1 MAGGAVIP
9 PFRMGEGKMI
19 RALPKGPFDGYLRTH
34 YFSGKPGAA
43 SRCVMGC
50 GAIFMIQRVRP
61 ATECLTAA
69 TVEEETDTLLLREML
84 ALVAVQKLDILPLDQ
99 VPQRLAEDDFRKRF
113 VCFTFDGAYRGIL
126 ETVQP
131 LFAEYDAPYTVYA
144 GTDFLDGAQVPW
156 WMALE
161 ALVRGVERIMP
172 ATSGLPGQIASRTLA
187 EKRAAHLLIGERL
200 AAIPTAERTA
210 IIQAECERHSI
221 DLAETAAREML
232 TPAELKALADDP
244 RVTIGSMAGGRVPL
258 HELSYDA
265 ARENIVQS
273 LDTLEAALGARPR
286 HLAFPGGH
294 TSDASARD
302 VKIAADV
309 GLDTAV
315 TGLEGALWPE
325 HTENRFALPR
335 IALSNDPA
343 ALMRVLM
350 LGEAM
355 HSGEITAVGRKIA

>member
-1 MAGGAVIP
+1 
-9 PFRMGEGKMI
+9 MI

-34 YFSGKPGAA
+34 YFSSKPGVA

-69 TVEEETDTLLLREML
+69 AVVDETDTLLLREML
-84 ALVAVQKLDILPLDQ
+84 ALVAVQKLDIIPLAD

-113 VCFTFDGAYRGIL
+113 VCFTFDGAYRSIL
-126 ETVQP
+126 DTVHP
-131 LFAEYDAPYTVYA
+131 LFAEYGAPYTVFA
-144 GTDFLDGAQVPW
+144 GTDFLGGAQVPW
-156 WMALE
+156 WIALE
-161 ALVRGVERIMP
+161 ALVRGVERIIP
-172 ATSGLPGQIASRTLA
+172 AISGLPSQIASRTLA

-200 AAIPTAERTA
+200 AALPTAERTA
-210 IIQAECERHSI
+210 AIHAECARHSI
-221 DLAETAAREML
+221 DLTETAAREML
-232 TPAELKALADDP
+232 SPAELKTLAADE
-244 RVTIGSMAGGRVPL
+244 RVTVGSMAGGRVPL
-258 HELSYDA
+258 HELCYDA
-265 ARENIVQS
+265 ARENIEQS
-273 LDTLEAALGARPR
+273 LEALEAATGARPR

-294 TSDASARD
+294 TSNASARD
-302 VKIAADV
+302 VKIAADL

-325 HTENRFALPR
+325 HAENRLALPR

-350 LGEAM
+350 LGEAT
-355 HSGEITAVGRKIA
+355 HTGEITATGRKIA